1 MELRREMKILKD
13 KMNRK
18 GNHLLAVSSTL
29 ARVRATTTGKHVDH
43 LHRLVLAYQAIASQ
57 AQQLQGQLNL
67 RAWCDGAGWVER
79 ANLQMRLWE
88 LKEAVKELE
97 EEKAKLGADMR
108 QQRQESET
116 AQAEAASA
124 LEDIKGE
131 LQEQQRLTVEAETRE
146 GELHNELQKLQASSK
161 ELNAQ
166 LTELADVL
174 VSRAWESEGE
184 RSMDGVVQQVPTLR
198 CKCSGL
204 TPSLSLC
211 LTVVM

>member
-1 MELRREMKILKD
+1 MLQEKLRRKD
-13 KMNRK
+13 
-18 GNHLLAVSSTL
+18 NHLVAVSATL

-43 LHRLVLAYQAIASQ
+43 LHRLVLAYQAVGCRV
-57 AQQLQGQLNL
+57 QQLQGQLNL
-67 RAWCDGAGWVER
+67 RAWREEAGVVER
-79 ANLQMRLWE
+79 AKLQRQLWE
-88 LKEAVKELE
+88 LEEALKELE
-97 EEKAKLGADMR
+97 EEKAKLRADMT
-108 QQRQESET
+108 QQRQDSET

-146 GELHNELQKLQASSK
+146 GALRNELQELQASSS
-161 ELNAQ
+161 ELKAQ
-166 LTELADVL
+166 LTEVADVL

-198 CKCSGL
+198 CNRSGL